1 MEFPDFDSD
10 GASVHRVRGEM
21 ATVLE
26 WMRTEEGAEAFEPFL
41 FAYHAVTS
49 RVSDR
54 MVRDPGFF
62 DSPGDLQ
69 ELDER
74 FAVMY
79 FDALEQHLGT
89 GEAPRP
95 WQTYFDYCSSGGRP
109 VVQMIMGMNAH
120 INGDLPVALAEQG
133 YEWRGDF
140 DRINGVLESELGGVS
155 VHLARRHDLA
165 GFLGLLD
172 RGLARREF
180 KELIV
185 SWRRDAWE
193 NSRRI
198 LSGDMSRRE
207 VFAETERLAEDIVS
221 LEEKFD
227 YLNLFSTLRKANQ
240 LSLFRRTL

>member
-1 MEFPDFDSD
+1 VELPDFDSD

-21 ATVLE
+21 ATLLE

-54 MVRDPGFF
+54 VVRDPGFF
-62 DSPGDLQ
+62 DSPSDLQ

-79 FDALEQHLGT
+79 FDALEQHLET

-95 WQTYFDYCSSGGRP
+95 WRTYFDYCSSGGRP
-109 VVQMIMGMNAH
+109 VVQMVLGMNAH

-133 YEWRGDF
+133 YEWRSDF
-140 DRINGVLESELGGVS
+140 DRINGVLESELGDVS
-155 VHLARRHDLA
+155 GHLARMHDLA
-165 GFLGLLD
+165 GLLGLLD

-180 KELIV
+180 RQLIA

-193 NSRRI
+193 NSKRI
-198 LSGDMSRRE
+198 LSGDRSREE
-207 VFAETERLAEDIVS
+207 VFVETERLAEEIVS
-221 LEEKFD
+221 LEEEFD

-240 LSLFRRTL
+240 LSLFRRTP